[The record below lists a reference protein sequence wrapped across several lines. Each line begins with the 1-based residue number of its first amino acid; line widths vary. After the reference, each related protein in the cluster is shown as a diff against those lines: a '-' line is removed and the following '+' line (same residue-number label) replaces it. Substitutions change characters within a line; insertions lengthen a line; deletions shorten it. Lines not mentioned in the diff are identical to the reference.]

1 MNEYNYRLPQGGL
14 FLYLRTHTFLAFL
27 LVTSKVSLWCEG
39 HQPTQSSLEFFIMT
53 QFNSSVITAISDV
66 ADNQVTVE
74 FHGRPYTYSVTD
86 VAAWQ
91 TELSD
96 VISEGESVGGF
107 VNRAIRSGVLVNITA

>member
-1 MNEYNYRLPQGGL
+1 
-14 FLYLRTHTFLAFL
+14 
-27 LVTSKVSLWCEG
+27 
-39 HQPTQSSLEFFIMT
+39 MT
-53 QFNSSVITAISDV
+53 QFNSSVITAISEV

-86 VAAWQ
+86 VLAWQ

-96 VISEGESVGGF
+96 VISEGESVGSF